1 MQLRPRSAL
10 SLVFVAAS
18 LCMGTAALAGTL
30 SPGTLIPG
38 PTGASVATQPQ
49 LAGSVVEDVTTPFRY
64 TGSFTDSSDGT
75 LRVTQG
81 DVSGTVRSR
90 VVLADDGT
98 YDFYWQI
105 TVDAKTFLPVA
116 SLNLSGFA
124 PATYRN
130 ADWRSDIAGDVPPA
144 VVSEQ
149 TSGDVNWAFGQYIPP
164 STEIYAAQKSYFVF
178 LDSDARYYSHRGS
191 FSLRS
196 ERDSGG
202 SMQIDWNGASGPYPT
217 FAPSSVPETTAS
229 RQGAPAALAA
239 AYLHGDAAL
248 KALPGRTRGCI
259 VSKIAEQQGR
269 YAAYGP
275 KHGPYD
281 ANAVRAAVRSF
292 ADLCR

>member
-49 LAGSVVEDVTTPFRY
+49 LAGKVVEDVTTPFRY

-75 LRVTQG
+75 SRVTQG
-81 DVSGTVRSR
+81 DVSGSVRSR

-105 TVDAKTFLPVA
+105 TVDAKSFLPEA

-149 TSGDVNWAFGQYIPP
+149 A
-164 STEIYAAQKSYFVF
+164 
-178 LDSDARYYSHRGS
+178 
-191 FSLRS
+191 
-196 ERDSGG
+196 
-202 SMQIDWNGASGPYPT
+202 
-217 FAPSSVPETTAS
+217 
-229 RQGAPAALAA
+229 
-239 AYLHGDAAL
+239 
-248 KALPGRTRGCI
+248 
-259 VSKIAEQQGR
+259 
-269 YAAYGP
+269 
-275 KHGPYD
+275 
-281 ANAVRAAVRSF
+281 
-292 ADLCR
+292 